1 MQNRAS
7 EIEKKISDDNKK
19 CYIVKRNIQHS
30 VMGTDCN
37 SSVSHVNVTGE
48 YFCRENV
55 SKTLNGNLNTFL
67 TVEFNVSLYCLIF
80 LLSVGGNA
88 LVILTLFREK
98 KMRTVTNLFLLNL
111 AVSDLM
117 LSMLCM
123 PFSLVATIILRN
135 FIFGKAMCVIIRY
148 FQGKYM
154 VKDLCSLQ
162 L

>member
-1 MQNRAS
+1 M
-7 EIEKKISDDNKK
+7 E
-19 CYIVKRNIQHS
+19 
-30 VMGTDCN
+30 TDCN
-37 SSVSHVNVTGE
+37 SSVSHANVSGG

-55 SKTLNGNLNTFL
+55 SRTLNGNLNTFL

-154 VKDLCSLQ
+154 
-162 L
+162 